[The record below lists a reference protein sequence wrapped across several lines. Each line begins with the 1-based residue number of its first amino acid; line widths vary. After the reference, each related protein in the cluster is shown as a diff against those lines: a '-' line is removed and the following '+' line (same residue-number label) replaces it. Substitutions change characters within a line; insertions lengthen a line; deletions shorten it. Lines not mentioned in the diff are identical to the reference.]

1 MIGGLQYVL
10 QFVRI
15 ADQKN
20 LCPGRFIQK
29 VVFPLCAGILRQFCT
44 LAAAGVADGSRA
56 GDRVLQQIVQPVL
69 QFLVIGGCIDRDAD
83 LAEEGCI
90 IDALMGLAV
99 CRDKAGAVDGKDHI
113 LLQQV
118 DVVDDLVIG
127 ALQEGGVDAHHR
139 QHSLT
144 GKTGR
149 KGDSMLLRH
158 AHIKKAL
165 RVTMGKELQSGTVLH
180 GSGDRAEL
188 RVLCSLLHQ
197 QFAENSGEGFLR
209 RNLRVRHSVRVKSR
223 YTVIVSWVH
232 LCRLI
237 TFTLF
242 GHNMQKMG
250 TRPLID
256 RAQGAF
262 QLLHVVAIH
271 RADVFKAHILKH
283 GGVVH
288 SAAYQRFCADQRFFH
303 RRTNQWHTVQKTAYI
318 ILGIIIRRSCAQMG
332 QIPCQCTDI
341 FRDGHL
347 VIVQDHEQ
355 VVQPADIVHPLIHH
369 AAGKSAIADH
379 RHHKPGLMLDLF
391 GPSHTNSE

>member
-1 MIGGLQYVL
+1 M
-10 QFVRI
+10 
-15 ADQKN
+15 
-20 LCPGRFIQK
+20 
-29 VVFPLCAGILRQFCT
+29 
-44 LAAAGVADGSRA
+44 
-56 GDRVLQQIVQPVL
+56 QPVL
-69 QFLVIGGCIDRDAD
+69 QLLVIGGRIDRDAD

-197 QFAENSGEGFLR
+197 QFAETVEKDSFGATSGSGIP
-209 RNLRVRHSVRVKSR
+209 SGSK
-223 YTVIVSWVH
+223 
-232 LCRLI
+232 
-237 TFTLF
+237 
-242 GHNMQKMG
+242 
-250 TRPLID
+250 
-256 RAQGAF
+256 
-262 QLLHVVAIH
+262 
-271 RADVFKAHILKH
+271 AD
-283 GGVVH
+283 
-288 SAAYQRFCADQRFFH
+288 
-303 RRTNQWHTVQKTAYI
+303 T
-318 ILGIIIRRSCAQMG
+318 
-332 QIPCQCTDI
+332 P
-341 FRDGHL
+341 
-347 VIVQDHEQ
+347 
-355 VVQPADIVHPLIHH
+355 
-369 AAGKSAIADH
+369 
-379 RHHKPGLMLDLF
+379 
-391 GPSHTNSE
+391 